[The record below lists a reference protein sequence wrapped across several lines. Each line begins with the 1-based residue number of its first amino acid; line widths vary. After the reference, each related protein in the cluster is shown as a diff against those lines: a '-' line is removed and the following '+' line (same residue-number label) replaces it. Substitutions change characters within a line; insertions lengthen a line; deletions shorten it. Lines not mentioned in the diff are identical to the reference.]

1 MIHQSVKTVSRDNMV
16 GNCSPKMRGHKKAVR
31 SLWVFLF
38 LALLLLLTAP
48 VEGATLA
55 VINTNDGGGG
65 SLRQA
70 IIDANTA
77 SGADLINF
85 NIPGAGVRTINLM
98 SPLPPIT
105 EALTIDGYS
114 QPGSSVNSLA
124 IGDNAVLLIELNGA
138 NAGGGGFDIK
148 APTTLRGL
156 LVNRFLDYG
165 INIRASAPGNVIT
178 GCFFGTDPSGI
189 NSRPNLSGNIIA
201 ASSNNVIGGVTPA
214 LRNIIAG
221 DSTVNS
227 GNGIEIDGDQ
237 ANPSAVTGNVIQ
249 GNYIGVNAAGTAALG
264 NGNGLEINFQ
274 TNLTIG
280 GSSAGA
286 RNVISGNNSAGIDL
300 IGVTNSSIQG
310 NYIGLD
316 ANGQAKIKN
325 ASGIFVTSCVNLTIG
340 GPNAGQGNVISG
352 NQSNGIDM
360 FAPAHDNLI
369 QGNLVGTGRTG
380 TVALGN
386 GNFGVNVS
394 GTFNQVGGAGSSVP
408 RNVIS
413 GNGGAGIKLGGD
425 HNTLLGN
432 FIGTDITG
440 TKALP
445 NNGPGI
451 YMLVAGANTIGDTST
466 GGFNLVSGNL
476 QQGIYIQNS
485 SGETVK
491 GNRVGTDIAGGPL
504 GNSAEGVLIE
514 ASNDCFIGGLSSGG
528 NTIAF
533 NRMGIKV

>member
-1 MIHQSVKTVSRDNMV
+1 MIHQSVKTVSQDNMV
-16 GNCSPKMRGHKKAVR
+16 GNCSPKMRGHNKAVR

-55 VINTNDGGGG
+55 VINTNDSGVG

-114 QPGSSVNSLA
+114 QPGSSVNTLA

-178 GCFFGTDPSGI
+178 GCFLGTDPSGM

-221 DSTVNS
+221 DSTADS

-264 NGNGLEINFQ
+264 NGNGLEITSQ

-286 RNVISGNNSAGIDL
+286 RNVISGNTSAGIDL
-300 IGVTNSSIQG
+300 TGVTNSSIQG

-316 ANGQAKIKN
+316 ANGQARIAN
-325 ASGIFVTSCVNLTIG
+325 FGGIAASGNSNLTIG
-340 GPNAGQGNVISG
+340 GPGARPGNVVSG
-352 NQSNGIDM
+352 NQSIGIAL
-360 FAPAHDNLI
+360 FSSAHCNL
-369 QGNLVGTGRTG
+369 
-380 TVALGN
+380 
-386 GNFGVNVS
+386 
-394 GTFNQVGGAGSSVP
+394 
-408 RNVIS
+408 
-413 GNGGAGIKLGGD
+413 
-425 HNTLLGN
+425 
-432 FIGTDITG
+432 
-440 TKALP
+440 
-445 NNGPGI
+445 
-451 YMLVAGANTIGDTST
+451 
-466 GGFNLVSGNL
+466 
-476 QQGIYIQNS
+476 
-485 SGETVK
+485 
-491 GNRVGTDIAGGPL
+491 
-504 GNSAEGVLIE
+504 
-514 ASNDCFIGGLSSGG
+514 
-528 NTIAF
+528 
-533 NRMGIKV
+533 